1 MDPAAVLYLAFG
13 QSRAHWHQL
22 GSGGMPMNEA
32 DTCRKYVVPKLQ
44 AAGWDDRPHA
54 INEQRTFT
62 DGRVVFVGGKARRG
76 KQKRA
81 DYLLRYSSDFPI
93 AVVEA
98 KARYKQASEGLQQ
111 AMDYAE
117 ILGLRFAY
125 ATNGKSIV
133 EFDFTTGIESE
144 ISEFPT
150 PADLWARLRRTDG
163 PEDNGIAERLL
174 TPGFPDRT
182 KPLRYYQE
190 IAVNRAVQ
198 AVLQGRKR
206 ALLTLCTGSGKTVVA
221 FQICWKLWQSRWN
234 IRGDSRRPK
243 MLFLA
248 DRNFLVDE
256 PMAKDFRP
264 FGDARH
270 RIAQGDAVKS
280 RDIYF
285 ATYQTLAED
294 ESRSGLYREYAPRFF
309 DLIVVDECHR
319 GSARE
324 DSAWREIL
332 EWFGPASQIGMTA
345 TPLRQESADT
355 YAYFG
360 GPLYEYSLAQGI
372 GDGFLAPYR
381 VHRVITDYDAAGWRP
396 MQGQLDRYGREIRDA
411 EYQTPDFE
419 RKVALRAR
427 TQAIAKHLAD
437 FMAETDRFAKTIV
450 FCVDQEHALEMRSA
464 LAVLNADLM
473 KEHPDYACR
482 VTADEGNVGGGHRE
496 TFQDVETR
504 TPAILTTSQL
514 LTTGLDAP
522 TCRNVVLVRM
532 VGSMAEFKQIIGR
545 GTRLRPDYGKLAFNI
560 LDYTGTATRMFADP
574 AFDGDPV
581 REGETVID
589 AEGQTI
595 QTNEGMDA
603 MPGPDDFSEEEWNP
617 KTGDAGGDEEG
628 ASGPRKFYVDDGE
641 VEILRHLVYELD
653 AEGRRLACKHLT
665 DYTGEKVRTLYPNA
679 SELRAGWL
687 DAERRT
693 EIVERLES
701 LGIDTAT
708 LAEALGKPEADE
720 FDLLCHLAYNAPL
733 RTRRERVETLLR
745 EQEAFFAEFAPE
757 ARQILDA
764 VIEKYAEH
772 GSAQLKLPDVLEVP
786 PLSEWGN
793 VIELSARFGGSA
805 ALRGAVNDMQRLLYA

>member
-1 MDPAAVLYLAFG
+1 MHRPRLG
-13 QSRAHWHQL
+13 
-22 GSGGMPMNEA
+22 GSGSLMNEA

-81 DYLLRYSSDFPI
+81 DYLLRYRPDFPI
-93 AVVEA
+93 AIVEA
-98 KARYKQASEGLQQ
+98 KARYKQPAEGLQQ

-117 ILGLRFAY
+117 VLGLRFAY
-125 ATNGKSIV
+125 ATNGDGIV
-133 EFDFTTGIESE
+133 EFDFTTGIERELSD
-144 ISEFPT
+144 FPT
-150 PADLWARLRRTDG
+150 PANLWARLRRTDG
-163 PEDNGIAERLL
+163 PKDDGIAERLL
-174 TPGFPDRT
+174 TPAFPDRT

-198 AVLQGRKR
+198 AVLQGRRR
-206 ALLTLCTGSGKTVVA
+206 ALLTLCTGAGKTVVA
-221 FQICWKLWQSRWN
+221 FQICWKLWQARWN
-234 IRGDSRRPK
+234 ARGDSRRPK

-248 DRNFLVDE
+248 DRNFLIDD

-270 RIAQGDAVKS
+270 RIAHGDAVKS
-280 RDIYF
+280 RDMYF

-294 ESRSGLYREYAPRFF
+294 EGRSGLYREYDPQFF

-319 GSARE
+319 GSARD

-332 EWFGPASQIGMTA
+332 EWFEPASQIGMTA
-345 TPLRQESADT
+345 TPRRQESADT

-360 GPLYEYSLAQGI
+360 DPLYEYSLAQGI

-381 VHRVITDYDAAGWRP
+381 VHRVITAYDAAGWRP
-396 MQGQLDRYGREIRDA
+396 TKGQLDRFGREIRDA
-411 EYQTPDFE
+411 EYHTPDFE
-419 RKVALRAR
+419 RQVALRAR
-427 TQAIAKHLAD
+427 TQAIAKHLAG
-437 FMAETDRFAKTIV
+437 FMADTDRFAKTIV

-464 LAVLNADLM
+464 LAALNTDLM
-473 KEHPDYACR
+473 KERPDYVCR
-482 VTADEGNVGGGHRE
+482 VTADEGNVGSAHRE

-504 TPAILTTSQL
+504 TPAVLTTSQL
-514 LTTGLDAP
+514 LTTGLDAQ
-522 TCRNVVLVRM
+522 TCKNVVLARM

-589 AEGQTI
+589 AEGETVQTS
-595 QTNEGMDA
+595 EGDDA
-603 MPGPDDFSEEEWNP
+603 APDPDDIADSDWDTRTEDEA
-617 KTGDAGGDEEG
+617 GDKDDHR
-628 ASGPRKFYVDDGE
+628 GPRKFYVDDGE
-641 VEILRHLVYELD
+641 VEILRNLVYELD
-653 AEGRRLACKHLT
+653 AEGRRLTCRLLT
-665 DYTGEKVRTLYPNA
+665 DYAGDKLRTLYPNA

-687 DAERRT
+687 DAERRA
-693 EIVERLES
+693 EIVGRLES
-701 LGIDTAT
+701 LGVDPAT
-708 LAEALGKPEADE
+708 LAEALRQPEADE

-733 RTRRERVETLLR
+733 RTRRERAETLLR
-745 EQEAFFAEFAPE
+745 DQEAFFAGFAPE

-764 VIEKYAEH
+764 VIQKYAEH

-805 ALRGAVNDMQRLLYA
+805 ALRGAVSDMQRLLYA